1 MMNVRGIV
9 EVESGM
15 DVVFYYFSVVAVGI
29 FFLNILLF
37 PPSVCATHVEA
48 FKRLCK
54 KMR

>member
-1 MMNVRGIV
+1 MNVRGIV

-37 PPSVCATHVEA
+37 PPVCVLPMWKLSKDSV
-48 FKRLCK
+48 K
-54 KMR
+54 K